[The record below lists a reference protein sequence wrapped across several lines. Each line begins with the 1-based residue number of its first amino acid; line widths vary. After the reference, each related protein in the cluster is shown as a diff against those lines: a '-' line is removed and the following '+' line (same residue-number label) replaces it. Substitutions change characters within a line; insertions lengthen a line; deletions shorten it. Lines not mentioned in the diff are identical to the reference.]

1 MNPSLYQIN
10 TKAFLST
17 LGANATLDDIPN
29 TFLDNLAARGFDW
42 VWLLGVWKIGP
53 TGRKISRQRTEW
65 HREYEAVLPDL
76 KEDDICGSPFA
87 VCEYTTE
94 PSIGGDVE
102 LARFRE
108 RLELRGINLL
118 LDFVPNHIGFDHR
131 WVRERPDFLIK
142 GTPTDLSLAPDRWAK
157 LSDGT
162 IVAYGKDPNFPGWPD
177 TVQLNFFNPQL
188 RAAMIGE
195 LRNIATRCSGVRCDM
210 AMLLEPEI
218 FHRTWGDRAESR
230 QALHTSFWPEAIQAV
245 HRDHANFLFLA
256 EVYWD
261 YEARLQE
268 HGFTYT
274 YDKTLYDRLVNHE
287 ANKLVEHLRVPG
299 SYGARMAH
307 FLENHDEPRIA
318 SKLEPP
324 EHKAAAVI
332 SYLAPGMRF
341 FHHGQLEGYRTRVP
355 VHLRRGPDEGFE
367 PYVAEIY
374 SQLLP
379 IVNSPAG
386 KSGSWHL
393 LRCAPAWESN
403 PTNTNFLAYYI
414 AHESRDLLVAVNY
427 GNYRGQCFVQLPQA
441 LPQKGTAHLT
451 DLLSA
456 AEYVRDARDL
466 STRGLYL
473 DVEGFTSHIFS
484 LRWD

>member
-1 MNPSLYQIN
+1 
-10 TKAFLST
+10 
-17 LGANATLDDIPN
+17 
-29 TFLDNLAARGFDW
+29 
-42 VWLLGVWKIGP
+42 
-53 TGRKISRQRTEW
+53 
-65 HREYEAVLPDL
+65 
-76 KEDDICGSPFA
+76 
-87 VCEYTTE
+87 
-94 PSIGGDVE
+94 
-102 LARFRE
+102 
-108 RLELRGINLL
+108 
-118 LDFVPNHIGFDHR
+118 
-131 WVRERPDFLIK
+131 
-142 GTPTDLSLAPDRWAK
+142 
-157 LSDGT
+157 
-162 IVAYGKDPNFPGWPD
+162 
-177 TVQLNFFNPQL
+177 
-188 RAAMIGE
+188 
-195 LRNIATRCSGVRCDM
+195 M

-218 FHRTWGDRAESR
+218 FHRTWGDRAESG

-287 ANKLVEHLRVPG
+287 AHKLVEHLRVPG

-318 SKLEPP
+318 SKLDPP

-341 FHHGQLEGYRTRVP
+341 FHHGQLEGYRARVP
-355 VHLRRGPDEGFE
+355 VHLRRGPDEE
-367 PYVAEIY
+367 VDPLVADIY
-374 SQLLP
+374 RQLLP

-414 AHESRDLLVAVNY
+414 AHESGDRLVAVNY
-427 GNYRGQCFVQLPQA
+427 GSYRGQCFVQLPQA
-441 LPQKGTAHLT
+441 LPQKGTVHLT

-473 DVEGFTSHIFS
+473 DIEGFTSHIFS